1 MLLSTSFY
9 YPGNWIRE
17 KSGTWH
23 VAGAEFKLRYSYLLC
38 QRNKSVTSLFL
49 RKTLFLLRISLTTFW
64 ENANN
69 NEPKLNTMHFQRF
82 PLVFIQNPCHFP
94 LPPPKKNTLRKKGN
108 SKLPTWT
115 YTYLNFP
122 LRLEMGTSVGSKT
135 LGLSTDSFV
144 YFYGS

>member
-23 VAGAEFKLRYSYLLC
+23 VAGAGFKLRYSYLLC
-38 QRNKSVTSLFL
+38 QRNKSVTTLFL
-49 RKTLFLLRISLTTFW
+49 CKTLFLLRISLKTFW
-64 ENANN
+64 KNANN
-69 NEPKLNTMHFQRF
+69 NVPKLNTMHFQRF
-82 PLVFIQNPCHFP
+82 PLVFIQNPCHP
-94 LPPPKKNTLRKKGN
+94 SPHTLRKKGN
-108 SKLPTWT
+108 SKLSTWA

-122 LRLEMGTSVGSKT
+122 LISEMGTSVGSKT

-144 YFYGS
+144 YFYSS